1 MNLFKTRLHAI
12 NVMHAPRRHC
22 IEIQMSYKPCTK
34 NSMTVHQHVIRM
46 LVMFCFMTAGVHA
59 IAQAQESSPVA
70 DAPTNDSVYLIQPG
84 DVLQISVWKETDL
97 QAEVLV
103 RPDGGISF
111 PLAGDLQ
118 AEGLSVPQLTQVLS
132 ERIQKY
138 IPDPVVTV
146 ATKTIGGNHI
156 YVVGKVNRP
165 GDYPFSRPID
175 VMQALSM
182 AGGATPFASLSG
194 IRILRREGSKQI
206 SIRFNYNSIED
217 GKDLEENILLRSG
230 DTVIVP

>member
-1 MNLFKTRLHAI
+1 MFAATCFPVA
-12 NVMHAPRRHC
+12 
-22 IEIQMSYKPCTK
+22 IQMSHNSGKHILQTLARTLMVCALLFCCAGGAHAEDKP
-34 NSMTVHQHVIRM
+34 
-46 LVMFCFMTAGVHA
+46 
-59 IAQAQESSPVA
+59 
-70 DAPTNDSVYLIQPG
+70 DSRAYLIQPG

-111 PLAGDLQ
+111 PLAGDLH
-118 AEGLSVPQLTQVLS
+118 AEGLSVPQLTQVLI
-132 ERIQKY
+132 ERIKKF

-146 ATKTIGGNHI
+146 ATKTIGGNHV

-182 AGGATPFASLSG
+182 AGGATPFASLSS
-194 IRILRREGSKQI
+194 IRILRRDGDKQI
-206 SIRFNYNSIED
+206 AIRFNYNRIED
-217 GKDLEENILLRSG
+217 GKDLKENILLHSG
-230 DTVIVP
+230 DTVVVP

>member
-1 MNLFKTRLHAI
+1 MQIRLLMYSFAW
-12 NVMHAPRRHC
+12 VA
-22 IEIQMSYKPCTK
+22 
-34 NSMTVHQHVIRM
+34 
-46 LVMFCFMTAGVHA
+46 LVMLSFNMA
-59 IAQAQESSPVA
+59 AQAEQASYV
-70 DAPTNDSVYLIQPG
+70 IQPG

-111 PLAGDLQ
+111 PLAGDLHVEGMTIAQITQ
-118 AEGLSVPQLTQVLS
+118 ALT

-146 ATKTIGGNHI
+146 ATKTIGGNHV

-182 AGGATPFASLSG
+182 AGGATPFASLSD
-194 IRILRREGSKQI
+194 IRILRRDSGKQVAI
-206 SIRFNYNSIED
+206 KFNYNKVED
-217 GKDLEENILLRSG
+217 GKALDSNIALRSG
-230 DTVIVP
+230 DTVVVP

>member
-1 MNLFKTRLHAI
+1 MQLMFAWMVLA
-12 NVMHAPRRHC
+12 A
-22 IEIQMSYKPCTK
+22 S
-34 NSMTVHQHVIRM
+34 
-46 LVMFCFMTAGVHA
+46 LVTLRAYAEDV
-59 IAQAQESSPVA
+59 EYRV
-70 DAPTNDSVYLIQPG
+70 QPG

-97 QAEVLV
+97 QAEALV

-111 PLAGDLQ
+111 PLAGDLHV
-118 AEGLSVPQLTQVLS
+118 EGLSISQVTQALS

-146 ATKTIGGNHI
+146 ATKAIGGNHVF
-156 YVVGKVNRP
+156 VVGKVNRP

-194 IRILRREGSKQI
+194 IRILRRENGKQI
-206 SIRFNYNSIED
+206 AIRFNYNKIED
-217 GKDLEENILLRSG
+217 GKALDTNIQLHSG
-230 DTVIVP
+230 DTVVVP

>member
-1 MNLFKTRLHAI
+1 MSHNYGRRNTSKATFIKMMMWSFMLLVAAATSRYAHAEE
-12 NVMHAPRRHC
+12 VA
-22 IEIQMSYKPCTK
+22 Y
-34 NSMTVHQHVIRM
+34 HV
-46 LVMFCFMTAGVHA
+46 
-59 IAQAQESSPVA
+59 
-70 DAPTNDSVYLIQPG
+70 QPG

-111 PLAGDLQ
+111 PLAGDVHV
-118 AEGLSVPQLTQVLS
+118 EGMSIAQLTQALT

-146 ATKTIGGNHI
+146 ATKSIGGNHV

-182 AGGATPFASLSG
+182 AGGATPFASLSD
-194 IRILRREGSKQI
+194 IRILRRENGKQL
-206 SIRFNYNSIED
+206 SIRFNYNKVED
-217 GKDLEENILLRSG
+217 GKALESNIELRSG
-230 DTVIVP
+230 DTVVVP

>member
-1 MNLFKTRLHAI
+1 MVRCFQ
-12 NVMHAPRRHC
+12 V
-22 IEIQMSYKPCTK
+22 EIQMSH
-34 NSMTVHQHVIRM
+34 NSGRWNTSTATFIKMM
-46 LVMFCFMTAGVHA
+46 LWSIMLLAAVALPRY
-59 IAQAQESSPVA
+59 SPA
-70 DAPTNDSVYLIQPG
+70 EDAEYRVQPG

-111 PLAGDLQ
+111 PLAGDLHV
-118 AEGLSVPQLTQVLS
+118 EGMSIAQLTQALT

-146 ATKTIGGNHI
+146 ATKTIGGNHV

-182 AGGATPFASLSG
+182 AGGATPFASLSD
-194 IRILRREGSKQI
+194 IRILRRDNGKQQ
-206 SIRFNYNSIED
+206 SIRFNYNKVED
-217 GKDLEENILLRSG
+217 GKALDSNIELRSG
-230 DTVIVP
+230 DTVVVP

>member
-1 MNLFKTRLHAI
+1 MSHNFGRRNTSRAALIKMMMWSFVLLAAAAVSRSPHAEE
-12 NVMHAPRRHC
+12 V
-22 IEIQMSYKPCTK
+22 SY
-34 NSMTVHQHVIRM
+34 HV
-46 LVMFCFMTAGVHA
+46 
-59 IAQAQESSPVA
+59 
-70 DAPTNDSVYLIQPG
+70 QPG

-111 PLAGDLQ
+111 PLAGDVHV
-118 AEGLSVPQLTQVLS
+118 EGMSIAQLTQALT

-146 ATKTIGGNHI
+146 ATKSIGGNHV

-182 AGGATPFASLSG
+182 AGGATPFASLSD
-194 IRILRREGSKQI
+194 IRILRRDNGKQV
-206 SIRFNYNSIED
+206 SIRFNYNKVED
-217 GKDLEENILLRSG
+217 GRALDSNIELRSG
-230 DTVIVP
+230 DTVVVP

>member
-1 MNLFKTRLHAI
+1 MQIVNCVARLLLACYAALALLSLDAHADEG
-12 NVMHAPRRHC
+12 A
-22 IEIQMSYKPCTK
+22 Y
-34 NSMTVHQHVIRM
+34 
-46 LVMFCFMTAGVHA
+46 LV
-59 IAQAQESSPVA
+59 
-70 DAPTNDSVYLIQPG
+70 QPG
-84 DVLQISVWKETDL
+84 DTLQITVWKETDL

-111 PLAGDLQ
+111 PLAGDLHV
-118 AEGLSVPQLTQVLS
+118 EGLSITQLTQALT

-146 ATKTIGGNHI
+146 ATKAIGGNHV

-165 GDYPFSRPID
+165 GDFPFSRPID

-194 IRILRREGSKQI
+194 IRILRRENGKQVAI
-206 SIRFNYNSIED
+206 KFNYNKIED
-217 GKDLEENILLRSG
+217 GKELDSNILLHSG
-230 DTVIVP
+230 DTVVVP